1 MFSKNER
8 DVLDLAKKSNKN
20 KISYQ
25 EAAESLG
32 IEHDD
37 VKAACNSLIAKGYA
51 EEKSYS
57 PMPGSCVAWG
67 IVLSEKGRHRFR
79 YAVEALFSFMFRSIL
94 VPIIVAFVTTLIT
107 IWITGYLGG

>member
-1 MFSKNER
+1 MFSKNEH
-8 DVLDLAKKSNKN
+8 DILNLAKKSKKN

-25 EAAESLG
+25 EAAESLC

-51 EEKSYS
+51 EEKSYAPIPNS
-57 PMPGSCVAWG
+57 TVAWG

-79 YAVEALFSFMFRSIL
+79 YAVESLFSFMFRSIL
-94 VPIIVAFVTTLIT
+94 VPIIVAFATTLIT
-107 IWITGYLGG
+107 IWITGYFGG